1 MDYITKTIKIGF
13 TMFVDGEEI
22 ESQYEDV
29 DASID
34 FQIVDGNV
42 EVVGA
47 EVKKDELASQFN
59 AMIETYGEQ
68 MIMENESGIR
78 EEIHDTAEAYEV
90 NHQVDMDQE
99 RKVLGDDE

>member
-78 EEIHDTAEAYEV
+78 EEIHETAEAYEV

-99 RKVLGDDE
+99 RKVFGDDD

>member
-78 EEIHDTAEAYEV
+78 EEIHETAEAYEV
-90 NHQVDMDQE
+90 NHQVDMAQE